1 METKFT
7 RYIKLQHLN
16 KICVLQILV
25 NIICLNIIAKNVSVN
40 DKITIQVMQKSL
52 SNQSAYL
59 ALGSQKDFLEQVE
72 K

>member
-40 DKITIQVMQKSL
+40 DKRTIQVMQAFRTNRLTWLWAAKK
-52 SNQSAYL
+52 N
-59 ALGSQKDFLEQVE
+59 FLEQVE